1 MSKKKVGMENGK
13 DKVRKALARFV
24 IVETIIFVFLVAY
37 AALPYLELSG
47 AVVGANNVTVG
58 TLLQVGNVYPE
69 IINFTYPISLSLT
82 PNGTSNLEII
92 VIARDYNND
101 TDIQNLTLTFF
112 DNSASSLGAA
122 DDNNVH
128 YTNNSCSINYSYGDQ
143 YDVSANCTIPIWY
156 YANNATWNAT
166 ILVTDNAT
174 LTDSN
179 STLISISTLLALG
192 LPDSI
197 DYGIVNAT
205 SVSAQQIANV
215 TNFGNTI
222 FNLTL
227 KGYGSTPNDNLS
239 MNCTLGS
246 NKNISINYEKYNLTA
261 SNDSALSLVQFEG
274 IYLNLTSSS
283 VTKTFNLPQRQND
296 TLVYVDETNATYW
309 RIYVPKGVAGTCS
322 GNIVFGAVQ
331 STGS

>member
-1 MSKKKVGMENGK
+1 MVKKKIEIKNGK
-13 DKVRKALARFV
+13 EKVKKILARLV

-37 AALPYLELSG
+37 AALPYLKLSD
-47 AVVGANNVTVG
+47 AVVGANNVTVT

-69 IINFTYPISLSLT
+69 IVNFTYPTSISLT
-82 PNGTSNLEII
+82 PNATANLEII

-101 TDIQNLTLTFF
+101 TDIQNITLTFF
-112 DNSASSLGAA
+112 DNAASSLGAA
-122 DDNNVH
+122 NDNNVH
-128 YTNNSCSINYSYGDQ
+128 YTNNSCSINVSYGDQ
-143 YDVSANCTIPIWY
+143 YHVSANCTVPVWY

-166 ILVTDNAT
+166 ILVTDNAS

-192 LPDSI
+192 LPNSI
-197 DYGIVNAT
+197 NYGIVNAT

-215 TNFGNTI
+215 TNFGNTR

-227 KGYGSTPNDNLS
+227 SGYGVLAGDNLS

-246 NKNISINYEKYNLTA
+246 NKNISVNYEKYNITA
-261 SNDSALSLVQFEG
+261 SNTSSLNLTQFES

-283 VTKTFNLPQRQND
+283 VAKTFNLPQRQND
-296 TLVYVDETNATYW
+296 TAAYIDETNATYW
-309 RIYVPKGVAGTCS
+309 RIYVPKGVAGSCS

-331 STGS
+331 TAGS